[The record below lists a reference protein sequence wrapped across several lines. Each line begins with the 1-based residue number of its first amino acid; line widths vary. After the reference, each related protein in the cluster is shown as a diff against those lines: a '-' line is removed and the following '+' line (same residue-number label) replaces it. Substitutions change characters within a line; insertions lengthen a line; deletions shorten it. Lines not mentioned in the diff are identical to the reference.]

1 MEIVIFIW
9 EKSLI
14 SRSSLKNTRRH
25 GSQGYYYYCL
35 AKVDDTHT
43 HPHTCT
49 HIYTI
54 ALRTLTAA
62 ALGLLVAG
70 VTSFACA
77 LIILFSTG
85 FIRKLSATLSAPR
98 RTLDIY
104 LCKNVK
110 SFVKLVRLPPFP
122 FLPDLTNKAK
132 RIYARKKRT
141 YASLTTNWMCGQKTR
156 QWPRHKK
163 RVHESSFCVWSNNN
177 NNYNISN
184 RKCAKKGH
192 KTLAPS
198 AALRHTQLHIANCSS
213 CNTTAAAAA
222 SFSG

>member
-1 MEIVIFIW
+1 M
-9 EKSLI
+9 
-14 SRSSLKNTRRH
+14 
-25 GSQGYYYYCL
+25 
-35 AKVDDTHT
+35 DDTHT

-110 SFVKLVRLPPFP
+110 SFVKLVRLPSIP
-122 FLPDLTNKAK
+122 FLPFSELTNKAK
-132 RIYARKKRT
+132 GIYARKKDIRLAD
-141 YASLTTNWMCGQKTR
+141 YQLN
-156 QWPRHKK
+156 
-163 RVHESSFCVWSNNN
+163 VWAKNPAMT
-177 NNYNISN
+177 
-184 RKCAKKGH
+184 KAQKKG
-192 KTLAPS
+192 S
-198 AALRHTQLHIANCSS
+198 
-213 CNTTAAAAA
+213 
-222 SFSG
+222 